1 MARRQISKSGALRFI
16 VLLGCVSLFADM
28 TYEGARSI
36 TGPYLQVLGASAT
49 VVGIVAGLGEL
60 IGYAL
65 RLATGY
71 LSDRIRKYWF
81 LTILGY
87 VVNLMAVPA
96 LALTNRWEWA
106 AALIVTERLGKAI
119 RAPARDAMLSHAT
132 ALTGHGAGFGLHEA
146 MDQIGAVAGPLL
158 VTLLLSFR
166 EDYQKS
172 FGFLLIPALLALA
185 TLVVARLQYPE
196 PAAFEPVHP
205 KINGKGF
212 PRTYWI

>member
-132 ALTGHGAGFGLHEA
+132 ALTGHG
-146 MDQIGAVAGPLL
+146 
-158 VTLLLSFR
+158 
-166 EDYQKS
+166 
-172 FGFLLIPALLALA
+172 
-185 TLVVARLQYPE
+185 
-196 PAAFEPVHP
+196 
-205 KINGKGF
+205 
-212 PRTYWI
+212 